1 MEGEKINKDDNTG
14 AYLIGGGV
22 LTAGI
27 LTGMLVSGKSVA
39 KSRTISAEMKADP
52 YHPDWKS
59 YTGTDKGVGA
69 DFVKGGGAKRQAKLL
84 LRSQAEYSRV

>member
-39 KSRTISAEMKADP
+39 KSRAISSEMKADP
-52 YHPDWKS
+52 YHPDWKN
-59 YTGTDKGVGA
+59 YTGTDRGVGA
-69 DFVKGGGAKRQAKLL
+69 DVVKEGLK
-84 LRSQAEYSRV
+84 